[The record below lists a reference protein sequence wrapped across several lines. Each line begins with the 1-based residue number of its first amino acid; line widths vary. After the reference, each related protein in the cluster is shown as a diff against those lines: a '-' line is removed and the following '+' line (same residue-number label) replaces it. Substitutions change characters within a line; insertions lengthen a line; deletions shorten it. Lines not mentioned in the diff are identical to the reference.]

1 MPQMPEYIRSKGN
14 CRKGR
19 NVYVSLLAKRIP
31 STVPVKIMSKRR
43 IALLIGTVVGLI
55 AIVAWVA
62 EIDLVFEESAE
73 EQEPAQKSLVIE
85 ESSSQ
90 QQPIQK

>member
-1 MPQMPEYIRSKGN
+1 
-14 CRKGR
+14 
-19 NVYVSLLAKRIP
+19 
-31 STVPVKIMSKRR
+31 MSNRR
-43 IALLIGTVVGLI
+43 IALWIGSVVGLI

-73 EQEPAQKSLVIE
+73 EQEPSQKSLVIE

-90 QQPIQK
+90 